1 MPGMQLVPTAKSP
14 APQIHQWWE
23 RFSSHPDVW
32 GHVLSALIVLIITL
46 LVSGWVSDF
55 VKRLARRMT
64 ANEAD
69 RTLPEF
75 FSQVVRWILL
85 LVGFVMVLNKLG
97 VETTS
102 FITVL
107 GAASLAIGLS
117 LQNTLGNVAAGL
129 MILFTKPYRIGD
141 SVITGETKGRVH
153 RLGVFT
159 TEVDNY
165 DNIRVYVPNAKVFA
179 AEVQN
184 LTTNGSLKIDLK
196 VEVGY
201 DADLPK
207 VLDIVK
213 AVVERQPLRLPAH
226 DIWAGYQGFNDSS
239 ISLHI
244 HMWVLPAQ
252 LMNARCALIMD
263 IKQAFDA
270 AGIDIPYPH
279 QVAVAKVAK
288 SSPFAEATG
297 DKETR

>member
-1 MPGMQLVPTAKSP
+1 MQLVPSVPKSP

-23 RFSSHPDVW
+23 RFSSHPDAW
-32 GHVLSALIVLIITL
+32 SHALSALVVLIITV

-75 FSQVVRWILL
+75 LSQVVRWILL
-85 LVGFVMVLNKLG
+85 TLGLVVFLNKLG

-102 FITVL
+102 FVTVL
-107 GAASLAIGLS
+107 GAASLSIGLA
-117 LQNTLGNVAAGL
+117 LQNTLGNTAAGL

-141 SVITGETKGRVH
+141 SIITGETKGRVH
-153 RLGVFT
+153 RLGIFT

-179 AEVQN
+179 AEIQN
-184 LTTNGSLKIDLK
+184 LTTNGSLKLELK
-196 VEVGY
+196 VLVGY
-201 DADLPK
+201 EADLTK
-207 VLDIVK
+207 VQAIVSE
-213 AVVERQPLRLPAH
+213 VVTRQPLRLPSH
-226 DIWAGYQGFNDSS
+226 DIWVGFNAFGDSGVD
-239 ISLHI
+239 LRVQ
-244 HMWVLPAQ
+244 MWVMPANVQ
-252 LMNARCALIMD
+252 NARSALILD

-279 QVAVAKVAK
+279 QVAVTKAVTEDA
-288 SSPFAEATG
+288 SI
-297 DKETR
+297 

>member
-1 MPGMQLVPTAKSP
+1 MQLVPSTAKSP

-23 RFSSHPDVW
+23 RFSSHPDAW
-32 GHVLSALIVLIITL
+32 SHALSALVVLIITV

-75 FSQVVRWILL
+75 LSQVVRWILL
-85 LVGFVMVLNKLG
+85 TLGLVVFLNKLG

-102 FITVL
+102 FVTVL
-107 GAASLAIGLS
+107 GAASLSIGLA
-117 LQNTLGNVAAGL
+117 LQNTLGNTAAGL

-141 SVITGETKGRVH
+141 SIITGETKGRVH
-153 RLGVFT
+153 RLGIFT

-179 AEVQN
+179 AEIQN
-184 LTTNGSLKIDLK
+184 LTTNGSLKLELK
-196 VEVGY
+196 VLVGY
-201 DADLPK
+201 EADLAQ
-207 VLDIVK
+207 VQAIVSE
-213 AVVERQPLRLPAH
+213 VVTRQPLRLPSH
-226 DIWAGYQGFNDSS
+226 DIWVGFNAFGDSGVD
-239 ISLHI
+239 LRVQ
-244 HMWVLPAQ
+244 MWVMPANVQ
-252 LMNARCALIMD
+252 NARSALILD

-279 QVAVAKVAK
+279 QVAIAKAVPGDA
-288 SSPFAEATG
+288 SS
-297 DKETR
+297 

>member
-1 MPGMQLVPTAKSP
+1 MPGMQLMPSAKSP

-55 VKRLARRMT
+55 VKRVARRMT

-85 LVGFVMVLNKLG
+85 TVGFVMVLNKLG

-107 GAASLAIGLS
+107 GAASLSIGLA

-184 LTTNGSLKIDLK
+184 LTTNGALKLELK
-196 VEVGY
+196 VVVGY
-201 DADLPK
+201 DTDLAQAQTL
-207 VLDIVK
+207 VQDV
-213 AVVERQPLRLPAH
+213 AARQPLRLTSH
-226 DIWAGYQGFNDSS
+226 DLWVGFNAFADSGVDMRVQ
-239 ISLHI
+239 
-244 HMWVLPAQ
+244 MWVMPANVQ
-252 LMNARCALIMD
+252 NARSALILD

-279 QVAVAKVAK
+279 QVAIAKAVKSEVVAN
-288 SSPFAEATG
+288 T
-297 DKETR
+297 

>member
-1 MPGMQLVPTAKSP
+1 MPGMQLMPSAKSP

-55 VKRLARRMT
+55 VKRVARRMT

-85 LVGFVMVLNKLG
+85 TVGFVMVLNKLG

-107 GAASLAIGLS
+107 GAASLSIGLA

-165 DNIRVYVPNAKVFA
+165 DNIRVYVPNAPRSR
-179 AEVQN
+179 
-184 LTTNGSLKIDLK
+184 T
-196 VEVGY
+196 
-201 DADLPK
+201 
-207 VLDIVK
+207 
-213 AVVERQPLRLPAH
+213 
-226 DIWAGYQGFNDSS
+226 
-239 ISLHI
+239 
-244 HMWVLPAQ
+244 
-252 LMNARCALIMD
+252 
-263 IKQAFDA
+263 
-270 AGIDIPYPH
+270 
-279 QVAVAKVAK
+279 
-288 SSPFAEATG
+288 
-297 DKETR
+297 